1 MDTSYW
7 IQYNP
12 KITVEHTVKKYFSQY
27 LYRLCVYA
35 PGARSINSKRSIRD
49 DIDVRKYLS
58 ENIGLYT
65 GTWIYGKTFQDP
77 LKDVDFDLLEILQQ
91 IKQQD
96 KSLSIKCRIEEPRL
110 QIYAESEDTLKHI
123 VDTYLLDKPLYV
135 ESITGPQDNN
145 AIDVLNAGG
154 IIRKIDLGYR
164 YKVLLHDG
172 RYSVETKTS
181 ILNYL
186 NNLGKDTVRIPT
198 GPKRGLSS
206 TNGFLWN
213 CYYYTNDL
221 GINSFI
227 HLIAPGAIS
236 NYHELVVMP
245 NK

>member
-1 MDTSYW
+1 M
-7 IQYNP
+7 
-12 KITVEHTVKKYFSQY
+12 
-27 LYRLCVYA
+27 YRK
-35 PGARSINSKRSIRD
+35 N
-49 DIDVRKYLS
+49 
-58 ENIGLYT
+58 
-65 GTWIYGKTFQDP
+65 FQDP
-77 LKDVDFDLLEILQQ
+77 LKDVDFDFLEILQQ

-96 KSLSIKCRIEEPRL
+96 KSLNIKFRVEEPRL

-123 VDTYLLDKPLYV
+123 VDTYLRSNSLYV
-135 ESITGPQDNN
+135 DSISGPEDIA
-145 AIDVLNAGG
+145 AIDILNAGG
-154 IIRKIDLGYR
+154 IIRKTDIGYR

-172 RYSVETKTS
+172 RYSVATKTS

-186 NNLGKDTVRIPT
+186 NNLGIDTVRIPA
-198 GPKRGLSS
+198 GPKRSLSS

>member
-7 IQYNP
+7 IRYNP

-49 DIDVRKYLS
+49 DIDVRNYLS
-58 ENIGLYT
+58 ENIGIWT
-65 GTWIYGKTFQDP
+65 SGSIYGKAIDP
-77 LKDVDFDLLEILQQ
+77 LKDVDFDFLEILQQ

-96 KSLSIKCRIEEPRL
+96 KSLNIKFRIEEPRL

-123 VDTYLLDKPLYV
+123 VDTYLLNNLLYL
-135 ESITGPQDNN
+135 ESITGPQDIA
-145 AIDVLNAGG
+145 AINILNAGG
-154 IIRKIDLGYR
+154 IIRKTDLGYQ

-186 NNLGKDTVRIPT
+186 NNLGIDTVRIPA